1 MTPFPTTKKR
11 LVIACLSAMAMNAN
25 AADVELKIKHVD
37 GDYGTPYSYQ
47 GYKSEIEIKPD
58 DSRWYYNGEAREY
71 NHDSG
76 QQYSRFGV
84 GIGYQFPIEGGFI
97 KPEFKIRSERNDYGI
112 KSDGTRGSVVEAD
125 SKILKTQYVYEIYN
139 WFKLAGEFSFFH
151 HIFDT
156 KTGDGKASDYERYSI
171 ELKPALRFHPFK
183 PFKTFKKT
191 SLENATINFIYYS
204 IDNQS
209 MKGGVEA
216 ETGGTYGLDDTIKN
230 EQLRIETSYKYQ
242 DFAIGPYA
250 RLPLTW
256 AEAGLHYNSNNIIDG
271 NSERYK
277 LTRLGIKASYK
288 VTDSLVIISDFYSED
303 KEYKEGYQHKPENGL
318 TSNAK
323 VLELG
328 ISYNF

>member
-112 KSDGTRGSVVEAD
+112 KSDGTRGSVIEAD

-139 WFKLAGEFSFFH
+139 WFKLAGEFSF
-151 HIFDT
+151 
-156 KTGDGKASDYERYSI
+156 S
-171 ELKPALRFHPFK
+171 
-183 PFKTFKKT
+183 
-191 SLENATINFIYYS
+191 
-204 IDNQS
+204 
-209 MKGGVEA
+209 
-216 ETGGTYGLDDTIKN
+216 
-230 EQLRIETSYKYQ
+230 
-242 DFAIGPYA
+242 
-250 RLPLTW
+250 
-256 AEAGLHYNSNNIIDG
+256 
-271 NSERYK
+271 
-277 LTRLGIKASYK
+277 
-288 VTDSLVIISDFYSED
+288 IISLIRRLEMAKHQTMSVIASNLSLLYVFTLLSLS
-303 KEYKEGYQHKPENGL
+303 KRLRKP
-318 TSNAK
+318 
-323 VLELG
+323 V
-328 ISYNF
+328 